1 MYKSFK
7 EVKIINIDKISIG
20 VANLFS
26 KIDTKATILSVITL
40 IIVALAL
47 HILPPLGLLLGLFAT
62 IPGIILW
69 HKSVESFAF
78 TAVVT
83 VVLTTL
89 LGNIF
94 VLSIMILLLVVS
106 FVVGQLLKERTSKE
120 RILYITTTYIS
131 IIALIAFMM
140 LQALKKIPNATSLI
154 KPFKDQMYSVIASA
168 SVSADYKQM
177 FEETFRQSSV
187 QLPSYIIIGVF
198 LLILINL
205 IITFPILRKFKIAT
219 PIFKPLYAWQM
230 KRSVLWIYIIVLIC
244 VMFSTEPS
252 AFQTIVLN
260 FQTVLSLCMYIQG
273 LSVIHF
279 FGKAK
284 SMPPALTIILMVM
297 GTILTPLTHIVS
309 LLGFVDLCIN
319 LKRIIK
325 K

>member
-7 EVKIINIDKISIG
+7 EVKIINIDKNCIG

-26 KIDTKATILSVITL
+26 KIHTKATILSVITL

-47 HILPPLGLLLGLFAT
+47 HILPILGLVLSLFAT

-69 HKSVESFAF
+69 HKSVESFGL
-78 TAVVT
+78 TAVIT
-83 VVLTTL
+83 VVLATL

-94 VLSIMILLLVVS
+94 VLSIMILLFVVS

-120 RILYITTTYIS
+120 RILYITTTLIS
-131 IIALIAFMM
+131 IIALIAFMV
-140 LQALKKIPNATSLI
+140 LQASKKISSAASLI
-154 KPFKDQMYSVIASA
+154 KPIKEQMYHIISSA
-168 SVSADYKQM
+168 SVNADYKQM
-177 FEETFRQSSV
+177 FEEAFRQSAV

-230 KRSVLWIYIIVLIC
+230 KRSVLWMYIIVLIC
-244 VMFSTEPS
+244 VMFSTQPS

-260 FQTVLSLCMYIQG
+260 FEIVLSLCMYIQG

-284 SMPPALTIILMVM
+284 SMPPALTVILMVI
-297 GTILTPLTHIVS
+297 GTILMPLTHIVS

>member
-154 KPFKDQMYSVIASA
+154 KPFKDQMYSVIANA

-284 SMPPALTIILMVM
+284 SMPPALTIILMVV
-297 GTILTPLTHIVS
+297 GTVLTPLTHIVS

>member
-1 MYKSFK
+1 
-7 EVKIINIDKISIG
+7 VKIINIDKISIG

-69 HKSVESFAF
+69 HKSVESFAL

-187 QLPSYIIIGVF
+187 QLPSYIIIDVF

-284 SMPPALTIILMVM
+284 SMPPALTIILMVV

>member
-1 MYKSFK
+1 M
-7 EVKIINIDKISIG
+7 G

-69 HKSVESFAF
+69 HKSVDSFAF

-154 KPFKDQMYSVIASA
+154 KPFKDQMYSVIANA

-284 SMPPALTIILMVM
+284 SMPPALTIILMVV

>member
-69 HKSVESFAF
+69 HKSVESFAL

-154 KPFKDQMYSVIASA
+154 KPFKDQMYSVIANA

-219 PIFKPLYAWQM
+219 PIFKPLYTWQM

-284 SMPPALTIILMVM
+284 SMPPALTIILMVV

>member
-7 EVKIINIDKISIG
+7 EVKIKVIVKNSMG

-26 KIDTKATILSVITL
+26 KIYPKATILSIITL
-40 IIVALAL
+40 VIVALAL
-47 HILPPLGLLLGLFAT
+47 HILPPLGLVLSLFAT

-69 HKSVESFAF
+69 HKSVESFGL

-94 VLSIMILLLVVS
+94 VLSIMVLVLLVS

-120 RILYITTTYIS
+120 RILYITTTYVSMIS
-131 IIALIAFMM
+131 LIAFMA
-140 LQALKKIPNATSLI
+140 LQTFDKIPTSTTLM
-154 KPFKDQMYSVIASA
+154 KPVKDQINYYISNAGVG
-168 SVSADYKQM
+168 ADYKQM
-177 FEETFRQSSV
+177 FEEMFRQLSV
-187 QLPSYIIIGVF
+187 QLPSYVIIAVF
-198 LLILINL
+198 ILILINL
-205 IITFPILRKFKIAT
+205 LVTFPILRKFKIAT

-230 KRSVLWIYIIVLIC
+230 KRSLLWMYMIVLLC
-244 VMFSTEPS
+244 VMFTVEPS
-252 AFQTIVLN
+252 AFQSIVLN
-260 FQTVLSLCMYIQG
+260 FEIVLSLCMYIQG

-284 SMPPALTIILMVM
+284 SMPLTLTVILMAI
-297 GTILTPLTHIVS
+297 GTILMPLTHIVS
-309 LLGFVDLCIN
+309 LLGVIDLCIN

>member
-69 HKSVESFAF
+69 HKSVESFAL

-284 SMPPALTIILMVM
+284 SMPPALTIILMVV

>member
-1 MYKSFK
+1 LYKSFK

-69 HKSVESFAF
+69 HKSVESFAL

-284 SMPPALTIILMVM
+284 SMPPALTIILMVV

>member
-7 EVKIINIDKISIG
+7 EVKIINIDKNCIG

-26 KIDTKATILSVITL
+26 KIHTKATILSVITL

-47 HILPPLGLLLGLFAT
+47 HILPLLGLVLSLFAT

-69 HKSVESFAF
+69 HKSVESFGL
-78 TAVVT
+78 TAVIT

-89 LGNIF
+89 FGNIF
-94 VLSIMILLLVVS
+94 VLSIMILLFVVS

-120 RILYITTTYIS
+120 RILYITTTLIS
-131 IIALIAFMM
+131 IIALIAFMV
-140 LQALKKIPNATSLI
+140 LQASKKISSAASLI
-154 KPFKDQMYSVIASA
+154 KPIKEQMYNIISSA
-168 SVSADYKQM
+168 SVNADYKQM
-177 FEETFRQSSV
+177 FEEAFRQSAV

-230 KRSVLWIYIIVLIC
+230 NRSVLWMYIIVLIC
-244 VMFSTEPS
+244 VMFSTQPS

-260 FQTVLSLCMYIQG
+260 FQIVLSLCMYIQG

-284 SMPPALTIILMVM
+284 SMPPALTVLLMVI
-297 GTILTPLTHIVS
+297 GTILMPLTHIVS

>member
-1 MYKSFK
+1 
-7 EVKIINIDKISIG
+7 
-20 VANLFS
+20 LFS

-154 KPFKDQMYSVIASA
+154 KPFKDQMYSVIANA

-284 SMPPALTIILMVM
+284 SMPPALTIILMVV

>member
-1 MYKSFK
+1 LYKSFK
-7 EVKIINIDKISIG
+7 EVKIIVIVKNSMG

-26 KIDTKATILSVITL
+26 KIYPKVTILSILTL
-40 IIVALAL
+40 IVVALAL
-47 HILPPLGLLLGLFAT
+47 HILPPLGLVLSLFAT
-62 IPGIILW
+62 IPGVILW
-69 HKSVESFAF
+69 HKSVESFGL

-94 VLSIMILLLVVS
+94 VLSIMVLVLLVS

-120 RILYITTTYIS
+120 RILYITTTYVS
-131 IIALIAFMM
+131 MIALIAFMA
-140 LQALKKIPNATSLI
+140 LQMVDKIPKSTVLI
-154 KPFKDQMYSVIASA
+154 KPVKEQMHYFIN
-168 SVSADYKQM
+168 SADVGTDYKVM
-177 FEETFRQSSV
+177 FEETFRQLSV
-187 QLPSYIIIGVF
+187 QLPSYVIITVF

-205 IITFPILRKFKIAT
+205 IITFPILRKCKIAT

-230 KRSVLWIYIIVLIC
+230 NRSLLWMYMIVLLC
-244 VMFSTEPS
+244 VMFTTEPGT
-252 AFQTIVLN
+252 FQSIVLN
-260 FQTVLSLCMYIQG
+260 FEIVLSLCMYIQG

-284 SMPPALTIILMVM
+284 SMPLTLTVTLMVI
-297 GTILTPLTHIVS
+297 GTILMPLTHIVS
-309 LLGFVDLCIN
+309 LLGVIDLCIN

>member
-1 MYKSFK
+1 LYKSFK

-154 KPFKDQMYSVIASA
+154 KPFKDQMYSVIANA

-284 SMPPALTIILMVM
+284 SMPPALTIILMVV

>member
-1 MYKSFK
+1 M
-7 EVKIINIDKISIG
+7 G

-26 KIDTKATILSVITL
+26 KIYPKAAILGTLAL

-47 HILPPLGLLLGLFAT
+47 HILPPLGLVLSLFAT

-69 HKSVESFAF
+69 HKSLETFGI
-78 TAVVT
+78 TAVIT
-83 VVLTTL
+83 VILTTL

-94 VLSIMILLLVVS
+94 VLTIMVLVLVLS

-131 IIALIAFMM
+131 IVSLVAIMILQVSDKLPKATTIMKPVKQQLYHLISESGA
-140 LQALKKIPNATSLI
+140 
-154 KPFKDQMYSVIASA
+154 
-168 SVSADYKQM
+168 SADYKQM
-177 FEETFRQSSV
+177 LAEGFRQVSV
-187 QLPSYIIIGVF
+187 QLPSYVIFAVF
-198 LLILINL
+198 LLVLINL

-230 KRSVLWIYIIVLIC
+230 KRSLLFIYIIVLLC
-244 VMFSTEPS
+244 VMFAAQPGTFQST
-252 AFQTIVLN
+252 VLN
-260 FQTVLSLCMYIQG
+260 LEIVLSLCMYIQG

-284 SMPPALTIILMVM
+284 SMPPALTIVLMVI
-297 GTILTPLTHIVS
+297 GTILTPVTHIVS
-309 LLGFVDLCIN
+309 LLGVIDLCVN
-319 LKRIIK
+319 LKSIIK

>member
-1 MYKSFK
+1 M
-7 EVKIINIDKISIG
+7 
-20 VANLFS
+20 
-26 KIDTKATILSVITL
+26 
-40 IIVALAL
+40 
-47 HILPPLGLLLGLFAT
+47 LGLGLRLFAK
-62 IPGIILW
+62 IPCIILW
-69 HKSVESFAF
+69 HKSVESFGL
-78 TAVVT
+78 TAVIT

-94 VLSIMILLLVVS
+94 VLSIMILLFVVS

-120 RILYITTTYIS
+120 RILYITTTFIS
-131 IIALIAFMM
+131 IIALIAFMV
-140 LQALKKIPNATSLI
+140 LQASKKISSAASLI
-154 KPFKDQMYSVIASA
+154 KPIKEQMYHIISSA
-168 SVSADYKQM
+168 SVNADYKQM
-177 FEETFRQSSV
+177 FEEAFRQSAV

-230 KRSVLWIYIIVLIC
+230 KRSVLWMYIIVLIC
-244 VMFSTEPS
+244 VMFSTQPS

-260 FQTVLSLCMYIQG
+260 FEIVLSLCMYIQG

-284 SMPPALTIILMVM
+284 SMPPALTVILMVI
-297 GTILTPLTHIVS
+297 GTILMPLTHIVS

>member
-1 MYKSFK
+1 M
-7 EVKIINIDKISIG
+7 G

-69 HKSVESFAF
+69 HKSVESFAL

-284 SMPPALTIILMVM
+284 SMPPALTIILMVV

>member
-1 MYKSFK
+1 M
-7 EVKIINIDKISIG
+7 
-20 VANLFS
+20 FS

-69 HKSVESFAF
+69 HKSVESFAL

-154 KPFKDQMYSVIASA
+154 KPFKDQMYSVIANA

-219 PIFKPLYAWQM
+219 PIFKPLYTWQM

-284 SMPPALTIILMVM
+284 SMPPALTIILMVV

>member
-154 KPFKDQMYSVIASA
+154 KPFKDQMYSVIANA

-284 SMPPALTIILMVM
+284 SMPPALTIILMVV

>member
-7 EVKIINIDKISIG
+7 EVKIINIDKNCIG

-26 KIDTKATILSVITL
+26 KIHIKATILSVITL

-47 HILPPLGLLLGLFAT
+47 HILPLLGLVLSLFAT

-69 HKSVESFAF
+69 HKSVESFGL
-78 TAVVT
+78 TAVIT

-94 VLSIMILLLVVS
+94 VLSIMILLFVVS
-106 FVVGQLLKERTSKE
+106 VVVGQLLKERTSKE
-120 RILYITTTYIS
+120 RILYITTTFIS
-131 IIALIAFMM
+131 IIALIAFMV
-140 LQALKKIPNATSLI
+140 LQAFKKIPSATSLI
-154 KPFKDQMYSVIASA
+154 KPIKEQMYNIISSA
-168 SVSADYKQM
+168 SVNADYKQM
-177 FEETFRQSSV
+177 FEETFRQSAV
-187 QLPSYIIIGVF
+187 QLPSYMIVGVF

-230 KRSVLWIYIIVLIC
+230 KRSVLWMYVIVLIC
-244 VMFSTEPS
+244 VMFSTQPS

-260 FQTVLSLCMYIQG
+260 FEIVLSLCMYIQG

-284 SMPPALTIILMVM
+284 SMPPALTVILMVI
-297 GTILTPLTHIVS
+297 GTILMPLTHIVS

>member
-7 EVKIINIDKISIG
+7 EVKIEDIVKNSIG

-26 KIDTKATILSVITL
+26 KISPKATVLSIITL
-40 IIVALAL
+40 IVVALAL
-47 HILPPLGLLLGLFAT
+47 HILPPLGLILGVFAT

-69 HKSVESFAF
+69 HKSMESFAV
-78 TAVVT
+78 TAVAT

-94 VLSIMILLLVVS
+94 VLSMMVLILLVS

-120 RILYITTTYIS
+120 RILYITTTYVS
-131 IIALIAFMM
+131 MVSLIAFMG
-140 LQALKKIPNATSLI
+140 LQTFDKIPSSATLM
-154 KPFKDQMYSVIASA
+154 KPIKDQMHEVISGAA
-168 SVSADYKQM
+168 VGNDYKQM
-177 FEETFRQSSV
+177 LEEGFRQISV
-187 QLPSYIIIGVF
+187 QLPSYVVITVF

-205 IITFPILRKFKIAT
+205 IVTFPILRKFKIAT

-230 KRSVLWIYIIVLIC
+230 SRSLLWMYIIVLFC
-244 VMFSTEPS
+244 VMFTSQPST
-252 AFQTIVLN
+252 FQSIVLN
-260 FQTVLSLCMYIQG
+260 FEIMLSLCMYIQG

-284 SMPPALTIILMVM
+284 SMPLALTVLLMVI
-297 GTILTPLTHIVS
+297 GTILMPLTHIVS
-309 LLGFVDLCIN
+309 LLGVIDLCFN
-319 LKRIIK
+319 LKNIIK

>member
-1 MYKSFK
+1 M
-7 EVKIINIDKISIG
+7 
-20 VANLFS
+20 FS

>member
-1 MYKSFK
+1 M
-7 EVKIINIDKISIG
+7 
-20 VANLFS
+20 FS
-26 KIDTKATILSVITL
+26 KIHIKATILSVITL

-47 HILPPLGLLLGLFAT
+47 HILPLLGLVLSLFAT

-69 HKSVESFAF
+69 HKSVESFGL
-78 TAVVT
+78 TAVIT

-94 VLSIMILLLVVS
+94 VLSIMILLFVVS
-106 FVVGQLLKERTSKE
+106 VVVGQLLKERTSKE
-120 RILYITTTYIS
+120 RILYITTTFIS
-131 IIALIAFMM
+131 IIALIAFMV
-140 LQALKKIPNATSLI
+140 LQAFKKIPSATSLI
-154 KPFKDQMYSVIASA
+154 KPIKEQMYNIISSA
-168 SVSADYKQM
+168 SVNADYKQM
-177 FEETFRQSSV
+177 FEETFRQSAV
-187 QLPSYIIIGVF
+187 QLPSYMIVGVF

-230 KRSVLWIYIIVLIC
+230 KRSVLWMYVIVLIC
-244 VMFSTEPS
+244 VMFSTQPS

-260 FQTVLSLCMYIQG
+260 FEIVLSLCMYIQG

-284 SMPPALTIILMVM
+284 SMPPALTVILMVI
-297 GTILTPLTHIVS
+297 GTILMPLTHIVS

>member
-154 KPFKDQMYSVIASA
+154 KPFKDQMYSVIANA

-284 SMPPALTIILMVM
+284 SMPPALTIILMVA

>member
-1 MYKSFK
+1 M
-7 EVKIINIDKISIG
+7 
-20 VANLFS
+20 FS

-154 KPFKDQMYSVIASA
+154 KPFKDQMYSVIANA

-284 SMPPALTIILMVM
+284 SMPPALTIILMVV

>member
-1 MYKSFK
+1 M
-7 EVKIINIDKISIG
+7 
-20 VANLFS
+20 
-26 KIDTKATILSVITL
+26 
-40 IIVALAL
+40 
-47 HILPPLGLLLGLFAT
+47 
-62 IPGIILW
+62 
-69 HKSVESFAF
+69 
-78 TAVVT
+78 
-83 VVLTTL
+83 LTTL

-154 KPFKDQMYSVIASA
+154 KPFKDQMYSVIANA

-284 SMPPALTIILMVM
+284 SMPPALTIILMVV

>member
-1 MYKSFK
+1 M
-7 EVKIINIDKISIG
+7 
-20 VANLFS
+20 FS

-69 HKSVESFAF
+69 HKSVESFAL

-284 SMPPALTIILMVM
+284 SMPPALTIILMVV